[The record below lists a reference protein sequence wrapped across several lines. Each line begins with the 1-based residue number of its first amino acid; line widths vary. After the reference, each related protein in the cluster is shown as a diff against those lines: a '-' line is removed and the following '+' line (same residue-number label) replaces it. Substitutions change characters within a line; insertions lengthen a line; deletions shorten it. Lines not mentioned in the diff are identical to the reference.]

1 MALFVSGLAIA
12 PTMITTMALIEAHVP
27 HAKLTEGMT
36 WISTGLAVGI
46 AVGSSVTGWVVDTA
60 GAQTGYVV
68 SVSAGVAAAAVAF
81 AGYRRLTRPAQG
93 RCQQSM
99 GTATAGQS
107 SKERTAWHNWAG
119 NITAT
124 PARTVT
130 PASVGELQETVRRAA
145 EDGLRVKA
153 VGTGHSFTAAAAT
166 DGVLVRPQALA
177 GIRSIDRAAGTVTV
191 AAGTVLKDLNQA
203 LAAAGLSLTN
213 MGDIMEQTVSGATST
228 GTHGT
233 GRDSASI
240 AAQIRGL
247 ELVTAD
253 GRLLTCSEK
262 ENPEVFAAARLGI
275 GALGIVTAI
284 TFAVEPI
291 FFLTAREEPMGFDR
305 VTAEF
310 EEHFAENEHF
320 EFYWFP
326 HTGNCNTKR
335 NNRSQ
340 GPAAPPGPV
349 SAWIEDE
356 LLSNGLFQA
365 VNSLGRAVPA
375 TIPSIARV
383 ASRALSA
390 RTYTDIPYKVFTSPA
405 GCASWRWS
413 TPSRAGRS
421 SRRCGS
427 CGRWSTARGCGSAS
441 PWRCGRPRRTTSRCR
456 RPPGATRR
464 TSRCTCTRTP
474 RTAPTSPRP
483 RPSSPRTAAVRTGA
497 RCTRGTPGTSRR
509 PTRVSAS
516 SSRCATAWTPTGSS
530 ATTTCGASWGTESV
544 RCQGTFCRAAGCE
557 AFGPVV
563 GAGGVGGGDAL
574 GVSFDGEAPGVG
586 SVEASGFPE
595 PEGLG
600 PGLGLRPP
608 DEDEG
613 LGDVPGPGVRPP
625 LSSPF
630 FSSAPG
636 SWWGGVGRSWPTLR
650 VPPEK
655 SVPPPSLTEVP
666 AMAS

>member
-1 MALFVSGLAIA
+1 
-12 PTMITTMALIEAHVP
+12 
-27 HAKLTEGMT
+27 
-36 WISTGLAVGI
+36 
-46 AVGSSVTGWVVDTA
+46 
-60 GAQTGYVV
+60 
-68 SVSAGVAAAAVAF
+68 
-81 AGYRRLTRPAQG
+81 
-93 RCQQSM
+93 M

-107 SKERTAWHNWAG
+107 STERTAWHNWAG
-119 NITAT
+119 NVTAT

-130 PASVGELQETVRRAA
+130 PASVGELQEAVRRAA

-191 AAGTVLKDLNQA
+191 AAGTALKDLNRA
-203 LAAAGLSLTN
+203 LAREGLSLTN

-262 ENPEVFAAARLGI
+262 ENPEVFAAARVGI

-284 TFAVEPI
+284 TFAVEPL
-291 FFLTAREEPMGFDR
+291 FFLTAREEPMGFER

-340 GPAAPPGPV
+340 GPAAPPGRV
-349 SAWIEDE
+349 SAWVEDE

-375 TIPSIARV
+375 TIPSIARL

-390 RTYTDIPYKVFTSPA
+390 RTYTDIPYKVFTSPRRVRFVEMEYA
-405 GCASWRWS
+405 LPREQVVEALRELRAMVDRS
-413 TPSRAGRS
+413 TLRISFPVEV
-421 SRRCGS
+421 
-427 CGRWSTARGCGSAS
+427 
-441 PWRCGRPRRTTSRCR
+441 
-456 RPPGATRR
+456 
-464 TSRCTCTRTP
+464 
-474 RTAPTSPRP
+474 RTAPADDITLSTASGRDTAYIAVHMYKGTPYQAYF
-483 RPSSPRTAAVRTGA
+483 TAAERIFTAHGGRPHWGKVH
-497 RCTRGTPGTSRR
+497 TRDAGYFAEAYPRFGEFTALRDRLDPDRVFGNDYLRR
-509 PTRVSAS
+509 V
-516 SSRCATAWTPTGSS
+516 
-530 ATTTCGASWGTESV
+530 
-544 RCQGTFCRAAGCE
+544 
-557 AFGPVV
+557 
-563 GAGGVGGGDAL
+563 
-574 GVSFDGEAPGVG
+574 
-586 SVEASGFPE
+586 
-595 PEGLG
+595 
-600 PGLGLRPP
+600 
-608 DEDEG
+608 
-613 LGDVPGPGVRPP
+613 LGD
-625 LSSPF
+625 
-630 FSSAPG
+630 
-636 SWWGGVGRSWPTLR
+636 
-650 VPPEK
+650 
-655 SVPPPSLTEVP
+655 
-666 AMAS
+666 

>member
-1 MALFVSGLAIA
+1 
-12 PTMITTMALIEAHVP
+12 
-27 HAKLTEGMT
+27 
-36 WISTGLAVGI
+36 
-46 AVGSSVTGWVVDTA
+46 
-60 GAQTGYVV
+60 
-68 SVSAGVAAAAVAF
+68 
-81 AGYRRLTRPAQG
+81 
-93 RCQQSM
+93 M
-99 GTATAGQS
+99 GTATAGRN

-124 PARTVT
+124 PVRTVA
-130 PASVGELQETVRRAA
+130 PASVGELQEAVRRAA

-191 AAGTVLKDLNQA
+191 AAGTVLKDLNTA
-203 LAAAGLSLTN
+203 LAREGLSLTN

-240 AAQIRGL
+240 AAQIRAL

-262 ENPEVFAAARLGI
+262 ENPEVFAAARIGI

-284 TFAVEPI
+284 TFAVEPV

-390 RTYTDIPYKVFTSPA
+390 RTYTDIPYKVFTSPRRVRFVEMEYA
-405 GCASWRWS
+405 LPREQVVDALREL
-413 TPSRAGRS
+413 RAMVDRS
-421 SRRCGS
+421 GLRISF
-427 CGRWSTARGCGSAS
+427 
-441 PWRCGRPRRTTSRCR
+441 PVEV
-456 RPPGATRR
+456 
-464 TSRCTCTRTP
+464 
-474 RTAPTSPRP
+474 RTAPADDIALSTASGRDTAYIAVHMYKGTPYQAYF
-483 RPSSPRTAAVRTGA
+483 TAAERIFTAHGGRPHWGKVH
-497 RCTRGTPGTSRR
+497 TRDAAYFAEAYPRFGEFTALRDRLDPGRVFGNDYLRR
-509 PTRVSAS
+509 V
-516 SSRCATAWTPTGSS
+516 
-530 ATTTCGASWGTESV
+530 
-544 RCQGTFCRAAGCE
+544 
-557 AFGPVV
+557 
-563 GAGGVGGGDAL
+563 
-574 GVSFDGEAPGVG
+574 
-586 SVEASGFPE
+586 
-595 PEGLG
+595 
-600 PGLGLRPP
+600 
-608 DEDEG
+608 
-613 LGDVPGPGVRPP
+613 LGD
-625 LSSPF
+625 
-630 FSSAPG
+630 
-636 SWWGGVGRSWPTLR
+636 
-650 VPPEK
+650 
-655 SVPPPSLTEVP
+655 
-666 AMAS
+666 